1 MEQIQAVA
9 TMCGADF
16 IKELPQEYE
25 TMLSEKGSNL
35 SGGQRQRI
43 AFMRALINNPKIL
56 ILDEATSALDYESE
70 RVILNHLPK
79 IRENR
84 TIISVAH
91 RLNTIKYA
99 DIIIFIDNGK
109 ITEQGTHQEL
119 IDKKGGY
126 AKLYQ
131 LQQQT

>member
-1 MEQIQAVA
+1 LGEFFDEVGAA
-9 TMCGADF
+9 HCGNGLYLFHFDIGIGDF
-16 IKELPQEYE
+16 KVV
-25 TMLSEKGSNL
+25 
-35 SGGQRQRI
+35 
-43 AFMRALINNPKIL
+43 
-56 ILDEATSALDYESE
+56 EATSALDYESE